1 MSLDSSI
8 QVQAPDKSIDLG
20 LSNISMKESTIRP
33 KASQQDEINDDKE
46 NLSEE
51 SLSSD
56 DPPAVP
62 VNIDPLSVRNVEF
75 QSERALMDKS
85 DRKSAQNADADLSP
99 DIEKAESDAR
109 DSTSHRNSHRQDHQV
124 VQ

>member
-1 MSLDSSI
+1 MLDDTQKEEKEEKKVQRNDSSSKLMSVDSSI
-8 QVQAPDKSIDLG
+8 QVQAPDKSIDFG
-20 LSNISMKESTIRP
+20 ISSLSIKESTIRP
-33 KASQQDEINDDKE
+33 KANKQDEINDDKE

-85 DRKSAQNADADLSP
+85 DRKSA
-99 DIEKAESDAR
+99 
-109 DSTSHRNSHRQDHQV
+109 
-124 VQ
+124 